1 MHETT
6 SSMDQAVYVVPYNTE
21 VQEAAYNMQ
30 RGSAVQHAARGSAQ
44 RASRGTPCTS
54 LPLAN
59 KYGPLGRCVQCPY
72 ISASYN
78 CARGTM
84 LSIEEHLHHAVRN
97 TRHPASRSAHLH
109 HAVRKHL
116 QHASTCITQCASTC
130 ITQAPASRKHLHLH
144 HASTCITQC
153 ASTCITQC
161 TCITQHLHHAVRN
174 TRHHAVRN
182 TRHLHNAVRN
192 TLQLLAGAVL
202 AQ

>member
-1 MHETT
+1 MKQHRVWIRQYTWYLTT
-6 SSMDQAVYVVPYNTE
+6 RKHRKRRTTCSVEA
-21 VQEAAYNMQ
+21 QEAACNMYI
-30 RGSAVQHAARGSAQ
+30 
-44 RASRGTPCTS
+44 RGTPCTS

-116 QHASTCITQCASTC
+116 HHAVHLHHA
-130 ITQAPASRKHLHLH
+130 APASRSAQ
-144 HASTCITQC
+144 HAASRSAQHAAPASRSAQHPATFGRRSPSTITTQR
-153 ASTCITQC
+153 AHFSLFPST
-161 TCITQHLHHAVRN
+161 R
-174 TRHHAVRN
+174 
-182 TRHLHNAVRN
+182 
-192 TLQLLAGAVL
+192 
-202 AQ
+202 

>member
-1 MHETT
+1 MHETTSSMDQAVYVVHYSTEVQEAACNMQRASTSSTLTVTHTQTNTHTHMHETT

-30 RGSAVQHAARGSAQ
+30 RGSGVQHAARGSAQ

-97 TRHPASRSAHLH
+97 TRHAACSTHTANGMRPAARSVQLYTA
-109 HAVRKHL
+109 R
-116 QHASTCITQCASTC
+116 
-130 ITQAPASRKHLHLH
+130 
-144 HASTCITQC
+144 
-153 ASTCITQC
+153 
-161 TCITQHLHHAVRN
+161 
-174 TRHHAVRN
+174 TRHAAARSV
-182 TRHLHNAVRN
+182 
-192 TLQLLAGAVL
+192 QL
-202 AQ
+202 